1 MLPSLSE
8 SLAIPPRSI
17 RSSRGCLPADGRLDR
32 ELGGACVSPTIL
44 CRALLSKSSETSKRT
59 SRAFRDGSILPV
71 ARNLSPPDPKKLIPR
86 SER

>member
-1 MLPSLSE
+1 MLPGLSE

-17 RSSRGCLPADGRLDR
+17 RLSRGCLPADERLDR

-44 CRALLSKSSETSKRT
+44 CRALLSKSSETGKLT
-59 SRAFRDGSILPV
+59 SGEFRDSSIPPV